1 MLSPPPMIMLLLSLL
16 ILCTDVLSNALLFSS
31 DEDSDDLS
39 ILGQRMAVP
48 IGSGS
53 GSEGE
58 ECKEA
63 PGLESTSSSK
73 SADETF
79 MIQWLLYGL
88 LSATHILIIH
98 VMAHVMVLHSRAISR
113 LKNMK
118 LVEFLSAL
126 FFLR

>member
-1 MLSPPPMIMLLLSLL
+1 
-16 ILCTDVLSNALLFSS
+16 
-31 DEDSDDLS
+31 
-39 ILGQRMAVP
+39 MAVP
-48 IGSGS
+48 IGSGSGSGS

-63 PGLESTSSSK
+63 PGLESISSIK
-73 SADETF
+73 SDDETF
-79 MIQWLLYGL
+79 MIQWWLLYGL

-98 VMAHVMVLHSRAISR
+98 VMAHVMALHSRAISR
-113 LKNMK
+113 LQNMK